1 MPKRELQGMV
11 VSDAADKTVIVTVER
26 RVKHPV
32 YKKIITR
39 SKKYMAHDEANDAKK
54 GDLVRIRECR
64 PLSKRKSWEIVADE
78 VAAGKSTGKSDAK
91 ESVA

>member
-1 MPKRELQGMV
+1 MPRRELQGMV

-26 RVKHPV
+26 RVKHSV

-39 SKKYMAHDEANDAKK
+39 SKKYMAHDEANGAKK

-64 PLSKRKSWEIVADE
+64 PLSKRKSWEIVGGEAATGESADK
-78 VAAGKSTGKSDAK
+78 AAAK
-91 ESVA
+91 EPVT